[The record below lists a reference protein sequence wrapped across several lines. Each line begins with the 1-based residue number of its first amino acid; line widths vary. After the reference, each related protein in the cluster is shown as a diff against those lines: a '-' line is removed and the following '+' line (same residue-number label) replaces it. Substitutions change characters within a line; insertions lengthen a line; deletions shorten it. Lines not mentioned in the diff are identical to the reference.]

1 MVPRWYP
8 AGLTLPSSKL
18 VLPRSSLLIPFVFEH
33 RFKHSAAIF
42 SNKSSV
48 MLVNLPSLEWL
59 THQVSINNI
68 YIYINIIIVS
78 TQETIHHKKVQTIF
92 TATSSR
98 WWLLCHPETVLYCAA
113 LRSNNS
119 AQVPGNRGGMGWVWK
134 KSHQKPHQNAECHE
148 HVNFLRAST
157 LIPCRKRNLV
167 FSIFGPFTFT
177 HLKILWPKHSE
188 IFVKEKTSTFFNWKP
203 PTAPGPFELDC
214 CNITAIQRDTRICL
228 EVTDICDLVFCFFA
242 TIMWDVCFFHS
253 RWQNNGKMH
262 VSIAAGYK
270 LPFPVW
276 IHSPKKPAS
285 ISLHLFHQWHFRPS
299 ITSPNPPVVS
309 SRSCFFWR
317 THGIVHLRVLK
328 HLKQRQDNHNLG
340 GFCWREIRCGPQLK
354 QKATTSFRKWL

>member
-1 MVPRWYP
+1 MTQAFGNLRKGEDFDFFQLKATNCSWSFWV
-8 AGLTLPSSKL
+8 GLLQYHRHSTWHTDLFGGHWHL
-18 VLPRSSLLIPFVFEH
+18 WFGVLFFC
-33 RFKHSAAIF
+33 
-42 SNKSSV
+42 
-48 MLVNLPSLEWL
+48 
-59 THQVSINNI
+59 
-68 YIYINIIIVS
+68 Y
-78 TQETIHHKKVQTIF
+78 HHVG
-92 TATSSR
+92 
-98 WWLLCHPETVLYCAA
+98 C
-113 LRSNNS
+113 
-119 AQVPGNRGGMGWVWK
+119 M
-134 KSHQKPHQNAECHE
+134 
-148 HVNFLRAST
+148 
-157 LIPCRKRNLV
+157 
-167 FSIFGPFTFT
+167 
-177 HLKILWPKHSE
+177 
-188 IFVKEKTSTFFNWKP
+188 
-203 PTAPGPFELDC
+203 
-214 CNITAIQRDTRICL
+214 
-228 EVTDICDLVFCFFA
+228 
-242 TIMWDVCFFHS
+242 FFHS